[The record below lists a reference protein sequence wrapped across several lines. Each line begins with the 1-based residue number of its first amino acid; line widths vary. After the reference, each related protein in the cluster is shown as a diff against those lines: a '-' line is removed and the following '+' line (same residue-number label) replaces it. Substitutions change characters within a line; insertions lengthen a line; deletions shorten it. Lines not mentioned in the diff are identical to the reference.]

1 MYVNPPIQFTVQ
13 SSVDIDGLV
22 KELHVRTLGFPAT
35 PGTNFAPSF
44 GHIAGGYDAQ
54 VRRRELMPLWW
65 LLSLAINNNAV
76 KTGLSLGK
84 CVAAVVAAVVAFLP
98 SVARAP
104 FRVVRAR
111 NLCWESPQSVCVV
124 DLNEQTP
131 LSITM
136 LL

>member
-1 MYVNPPIQFTVQ
+1 MYVNPRIPLIVQ

-84 CVAAVVAAVVAFLP
+84 VCHCCRCSYCCAFAKC
-98 SVARAP
+98 SSRSIEG
-104 FRVVRAR
+104 
-111 NLCWESPQSVCVV
+111 CESLELVFGSR
-124 DLNEQTP
+124 LNEFVWST
-131 LSITM
+131 
-136 LL
+136 

>member
-54 VRRRELMPLWW
+54 VRRRVMPLWW

-76 KTGLSLGK
+76 KTGFSLGK
-84 CVAAVVAAVVAFLP
+84 VCRCCRCSYCCVFAKC
-98 SVARAP
+98 SSRSIEG
-104 FRVVRAR
+104 
-111 NLCWESPQSVCVV
+111 CESLELVFGSRLDEFVWS
-124 DLNEQTP
+124 T
-131 LSITM
+131 
-136 LL
+136 